1 MDQLERVAEQ
11 IARKYG
17 VWIIVGLMLLEIGL
31 QWRRN
36 QRESLGEK
44 VGL

>member
-1 MDQLERVAEQ
+1 MDQAVNLAEQ

-17 VWIIVGLMLLEIGL
+17 VWIIVGLMALEIGL

-36 QRESLGEK
+36 QRVELTEQLG
-44 VGL
+44 V